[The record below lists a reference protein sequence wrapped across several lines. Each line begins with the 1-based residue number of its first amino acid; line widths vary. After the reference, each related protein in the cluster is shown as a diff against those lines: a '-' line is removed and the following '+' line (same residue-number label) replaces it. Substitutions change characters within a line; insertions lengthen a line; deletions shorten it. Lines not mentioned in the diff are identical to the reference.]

1 MMVIKA
7 LSKQLFGAKYERVG
21 KSLLTCLILF
31 LAVNAAEM
39 HLSIAPSVLFL
50 TATAFSM
57 GTMWQTLDS
66 ARNQEFLKGFF
77 LLPFACGQMTLLVAL
92 AFSGYTLIT
101 KTSVLLALFFSVGK
115 WSTAQIMTALL
126 CACNGCLMAAA
137 GYAMMGRQRRRPALW
152 PVERKFCGAWPLLF
166 WWGGMLCAIFLV
178 RELPVFI
185 VILSVSL
192 LLSVLLLRAADD
204 YAFYRPAAV
213 RVPAIRSAG
222 TGNVFLYLLR
232 CLATNR
238 SYLLNTAG
246 LCGIAAALPF
256 ILGPLEGLNVLPLG
270 FAILC
275 MNTPLCVL
283 LSRDPGLEQ
292 AVRMLPGQ
300 AGRFCIRYGLFLF
313 LVHMGVSGVYLASW
327 ELGRGGVG
335 GEEILAALL
344 IAMQS
349 AVLSVL
355 LEWRFPIRG
364 WKIESDLWHHP
375 RKYIVPLLMMLAAGG
390 MGIWPGSVWILGG
403 ILSAE
408 IPGLWWAAGRM

>member
-1 MMVIKA
+1 M
-7 LSKQLFGAKYERVG
+7 
-21 KSLLTCLILF
+21 
-31 LAVNAAEM
+31 
-39 HLSIAPSVLFL
+39 
-50 TATAFSM
+50 
-57 GTMWQTLDS
+57 
-66 ARNQEFLKGFF
+66 
-77 LLPFACGQMTLLVAL
+77 
-92 AFSGYTLIT
+92 
-101 KTSVLLALFFSVGK
+101 
-115 WSTAQIMTALL
+115 
-126 CACNGCLMAAA
+126 
-137 GYAMMGRQRRRPALW
+137 
-152 PVERKFCGAWPLLF
+152 
-166 WWGGMLCAIFLV
+166 
-178 RELPVFI
+178 
-185 VILSVSL
+185 
-192 LLSVLLLRAADD
+192 
-204 YAFYRPAAV
+204 
-213 RVPAIRSAG
+213 
-222 TGNVFLYLLR
+222 
-232 CLATNR
+232 
-238 SYLLNTAG
+238 
-246 LCGIAAALPF
+246 
-256 ILGPLEGLNVLPLG
+256 LPLG